1 MNSFSNSKYQTLVLV
16 HQALNML
23 PVELVFLADHYSLVV
38 LSVPPLHQVLPL
50 TFPI

>member
-1 MNSFSNSKYQTLVLV
+1 
-16 HQALNML
+16 
-23 PVELVFLADHYSLVV
+23 LADHYSLVV